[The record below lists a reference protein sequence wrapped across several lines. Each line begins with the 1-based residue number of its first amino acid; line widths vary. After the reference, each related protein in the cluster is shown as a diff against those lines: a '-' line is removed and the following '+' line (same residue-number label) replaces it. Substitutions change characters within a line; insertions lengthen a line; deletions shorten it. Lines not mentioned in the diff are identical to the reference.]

1 MKIAV
6 IIVRILI
13 GLLFLVASVTFFLKV
28 SPPPEGLEGNTKTF
42 FDGLAASGYIMP
54 LSKVFELLCA
64 LAFISGRF
72 VALAVVVIFP
82 IVLNILFINA
92 IHLPSGLPIAIAL
105 FVGILFLAYS
115 HRESYKPLLRGK
127 YEI

>member
-6 IIVRILI
+6 IVVSSLI
-13 GLLFLVASVTFFLKV
+13 GLTFLFASITFFLNV
-28 SPPPEGLEGNTKTF
+28 VPPPEGLTGNTKIF
-42 FDGLAASGYIMP
+42 LDGLAASGYILR

-64 LAFISGRF
+64 LAFLSGRF
-72 VALAVVVIFP
+72 VALAVVLIFP

-105 FVGILFLAYS
+105 FLGILFLAYA
-115 HRESYKPLLRGK
+115 HRESYKPLLK
-127 YEI
+127 AK